1 MASLQG
7 LTVNSPGSSANGF
20 VVAKGTTAQ
29 EPGSPAIGYLRIDT
43 TLGTFSVYIKDV
55 NISESPTASFKQ
67 LGTLNRPII
76 S

>member
-7 LTVNSPGSSANGF
+7 LTVNSPGSSANAF

-43 TLGTFSVYIKDV
+43 TLATFSI
-55 NISESPTASFKQ
+55 
-67 LGTLNRPII
+67 
-76 S
+76 